1 MKTWLY
7 LSLALN
13 AILVAALALHKDHP
27 APAVVQLSPATL
39 VTATPPAAL
48 KGPAITLAAKN
59 TLPAGWAQALR
70 DAGVPDKLVNSI
82 AAADYETRWQKQLEV
97 MKKKFTEGLIT
108 EDEFT
113 KFIKSHDAD
122 EETALRTSLGEA
134 GFRQWDREKTLHSF
148 DLEGLNLSDA
158 DTDALY
164 QLQKGFDQQRRDM
177 TMSKL
182 NGDIDEATLE
192 SQTEAKQDEYEKKLK
207 SLLGDARYAS
217 LQPGDS
223 AVGDL
228 RRNLAK
234 LSASDEQV
242 DAMMKGQQQ
251 WKDSRAKVEAD
262 LQAGKITSQQYDE
275 QTKTIDAA
283 RDQLYQQTLGA
294 NAYADFQKNQDGRYQ
309 TMQRYASAWNLNDD
323 DINHLYSA
331 IQFAQ
336 NSVHDYQ
343 QRAKDTESKGEPVD
357 WDAVQKILHDYSQQT
372 DETLQKYLGQERFTK
387 LKQAGA
393 LETNP

>member
-1 MKTWLY
+1 MKLWLY

-13 AILVAALALHKDHP
+13 AALVAVLVLHKDRP
-27 APAVVQLSPATL
+27 APAVAQLSPAL
-39 VTATPPAAL
+39 PVTAAPAATA
-48 KGPAITLAAKN
+48 KGPAVTLANKN
-59 TLPAGWAQALR
+59 ALPEGWVQALR
-70 DAGVPDKLVNSI
+70 DAGVPEKLVNSI

-97 MKKKFTEGLIT
+97 MKKKFTEGLIS

-122 EETALRTSLGEA
+122 EETALRASLGET
-134 GFRQWDREKTLHSF
+134 GFRQWDREKTLRSF
-148 DLEGLNLSDA
+148 DLENLKLSDA
-158 DTDALY
+158 DADALY
-164 QLQKGFDQQRRDM
+164 QLQKSFDQQRHDM
-177 TMSKL
+177 AMAKL
-182 NGDIDEATLE
+182 NGDMDEATLE
-192 SQTEAKQDEYEKKLK
+192 SQTEAKQDQYEKQLK
-207 SLLGDARYAS
+207 ALLGDARYAS
-217 LQPGDS
+217 LQPGES

-234 LSASDEQV
+234 LNASDEQV
-242 DAMMKGQQQ
+242 DAVMKSQQQ
-251 WKDSRAKVEAD
+251 WKDARAKVEAD
-262 LQAGKITSQQYDE
+262 LQAGKITSQQYEE

-283 RDQLYQQTLGA
+283 RDQLYQQSLGA
-294 NAYADFQKNQDGRYQ
+294 DAYADFQKNQDSRYQ
-309 TMQRYASAWNLNDD
+309 AMERYASAWNLNDD

-343 QRAKDTESKGEPVD
+343 QRAKDAEAKGEPVD
-357 WDAVQKILHDYSQQT
+357 WDAVQKILQDFSQQT
-372 DETLQKYLGQERFTK
+372 DQTLQKYLGQERFTK